1 MRNFSSPCLLPW
13 LLALEY
19 RQLSRFFPPPSCLST
34 LITFAHKAMMQIS
47 ICAFLP
53 LLQFYPPLIA
63 PVWSSSTCCGL
74 HKQALRLQEDPRPA
88 HSLVLTDTNQLV
100 QNTHSFSNAWFTL
113 PVGQFQN
120 LSSWLL
126 LYLKGFSSTS
136 IG

>member
-1 MRNFSSPCLLPW
+1 MSEYLDHFCSQSHDVDFHLCFS
-13 LLALEY
+13 
-19 RQLSRFFPPPSCLST
+19 
-34 LITFAHKAMMQIS
+34 TFALV
-47 ICAFLP
+47 LP
-53 LLQFYPPLIA
+53 STLIA

-74 HKQALRLQEDPRPA
+74 QKQALRLQEDPRPA